1 VNRFVKS
8 CALIFVIFSVL
19 SCAAADNDSPGAE
32 HANRDETNN
41 IQLPS
46 GRFIV
51 LPAKDIVEALVHAPS
66 RGERAGGWIA
76 FLDAPGRR
84 VRILASTDRETWEQI
99 NIFDRAGLVFGAVM
113 WNSGDGAAL
122 QGSGNKSVLYKTNN
136 GFRDFTILKEL
147 PGRYVK
153 IIPESLANGNGT
165 PGNIL
170 LAGSD
175 ENGKA
180 SILRVAQNGNIEPI
194 AIFPG
199 GAPRHAADFVQFKN
213 RRFIAGGTEGKGCLY
228 TSEDNLNYRAIDVGE
243 IPNLLSI
250 SFDSAGTGIA
260 VGDNG
265 ECLRSTD
272 GGATWKPTL
281 SGTEKPLASVVFT
294 DKNIAFACGRD
305 GLVMLTKDGGATF
318 EILNSGRREDFVRL
332 QLSPANDGCYAL
344 GANGVIP
351 FFVTPGK

>member
-1 VNRFVKS
+1 MNPFVKS
-8 CALIFVIFSVL
+8 FALILLIFSVP
-19 SCAAADNDSPGAE
+19 SCAGSPDTEPTNGNDTHNLQVPPGRVMA
-32 HANRDETNN
+32 
-41 IQLPS
+41 
-46 GRFIV
+46 
-51 LPAKDIVEALVHAPS
+51 LPAKDIVEALVHAPNL
-66 RGERAGGWIA
+66 GWHVGGWIA
-76 FLDAPGRR
+76 FVDAPGRR
-84 VRILASTDRETWEQI
+84 VRILASADLKTWEQI

-113 WNSGDGAAL
+113 WNPGDGVAL
-122 QGSGNKSVLYKTNN
+122 QGSGNRSVLYKTNK
-136 GFRDFTILKEL
+136 GFREFTILKEL

-153 IIPESLANGNGT
+153 IIPETIPKDNGEV
-165 PGNIL
+165 GNLI

-180 SILRVAQNGNIEPI
+180 SILRISPNGHIESI
-194 AIFPG
+194 ARFPG
-199 GAPRHAADFVQFKN
+199 GAPRHAADFINFKN
-213 RRFIAGGTEGKGCLY
+213 RSFIAGGTEGKGCLY
-228 TSEDNLNYRAIDVGE
+228 VSDDNANYHAVDVGE

-250 SFDSAGTGIA
+250 AFDAAGNGIT

-281 SGTEKPLASVVFT
+281 TGTEKPLASVVFT
-294 DKNIAFACGRD
+294 DKNIAFVCGRD
-305 GLVMLTKDGGATF
+305 GLVMITKDGGVNF
-318 EILNSGRREDFVRL
+318 EILNSGRREDFIRL